1 MLKSGAVVLDF
12 EGFRSKKSGFI
23 IKELAVSTEN
33 YNDIISFL
41 PPNSFNIHSSSEQRS
56 FLWVSEFLHGLS
68 WETGEYPYHYLQQIF
83 QSIVL
88 RFPFSDFYA
97 KELEKTETLR
107 QLLQRNVINLET
119 LFCPKTEHLKLYR
132 ETPVCK
138 LHALSCPKRQR
149 SKHCANKK
157 AKLFY
162 QWLTNESSVRETSS
176 VSTASEIVSKFDSLQ
191 LHNT

>member
-1 MLKSGAVVLDF
+1 MLKTGAVVLDF

-41 PPNSFNIHSSSEQRS
+41 PPKSFNILCSSEQRS
-56 FLWVSEFLHGLS
+56 FLWVSKFLHGLS

-97 KELEKTETLR
+97 KGLEKTESLR

-119 LFCPKTEHLKLYR
+119 LFCPKIEHLKLYR

-149 SKHCANKK
+149 TKHCANKK

-162 QWLTNESSVRETSS
+162 QWLTNESSVRDTSS
-176 VSTASEIVSKFDSLQ
+176 VSTTSEFVSNFDSLQ
-191 LHNT
+191 LHNA

>member
-23 IKELAVSTEN
+23 IKELAVSTKN
-33 YNDIISFL
+33 YNDTISFL
-41 PPNSFNIHSSSEQRS
+41 PPNSFNILSSSEQRS
-56 FLWVSEFLHGLS
+56 FLWVSKFLHGLS

-97 KELEKTETLR
+97 KGLEKTETLR

-119 LFCPKTEHLKLYR
+119 LFCPKIEHLKLYR

-162 QWLTNESSVRETSS
+162 QWLTNESSLGETSS
-176 VSTASEIVSKFDSLQ
+176 VSTSSEFVSKFDSLQ
-191 LHNT
+191 LHNA

>member
-1 MLKSGAVVLDF
+1 MLKSAAVVLDF

-23 IKELAVSTEN
+23 IKELAVSIEN
-33 YNDIISFL
+33 YNDIIWFL

-56 FLWVSEFLHGLS
+56 FLWVSKFLHGLS
-68 WETGEYPYHYLQQIF
+68 WETREYPYQYLQQIF
-83 QSIVL
+83 QTIVH

-97 KELEKTETLR
+97 KGLEKTETLR

-119 LFCPKTEHLKLYR
+119 LFCPKIEHLKLYR

-162 QWLTNESSVRETSS
+162 QRLTNES
-176 VSTASEIVSKFDSLQ
+176 
-191 LHNT
+191 

>member
-12 EGFRSKKSGFI
+12 EGFRSRKSGFI
-23 IKELAVSTEN
+23 IKELAVSIKKLQR
-33 YNDIISFL
+33 YNFVYTS
-41 PPNSFNIHSSSEQRS
+41 NSFNILSSSEQRS
-56 FLWVSEFLHGLS
+56 FLWLSKFLHGLS

-83 QSIVL
+83 QSIYL

-97 KELEKTETLR
+97 KGLEKKETLR

-119 LFCPKTEHLKLYR
+119 LFCPKSEHLKLYR

-157 AKLFY
+157 ATLFY
-162 QWLTNESSVRETSS
+162 QWLTNASSVGETSS
-176 VSTASEIVSKFDSLQ
+176 ISTSSEFVSKFDSLQ
-191 LHNT
+191 LHNA

>member
-41 PPNSFNIHSSSEQRS
+41 TPKSFNILCSSEQRS
-56 FLWVSEFLHGLS
+56 FLWVSKFLHGLS

-97 KELEKTETLR
+97 KGLEKTETLR
-107 QLLQRNVINLET
+107 QLLQRKVINLET
-119 LFCPKTEHLKLYR
+119 LFCPKIEHLKLYR

-138 LHALSCPKRQR
+138 LYTLSCPKRQR
-149 SKHCANKK
+149 TKHCANKK

-176 VSTASEIVSKFDSLQ
+176 VSTTSEFVSKFDSLK
-191 LHNT
+191 LHNA

>member
-1 MLKSGAVVLDF
+1 MLKSGAVVLNL

-41 PPNSFNIHSSSEQRS
+41 LLPPNSFNIHSSSEQSS
-56 FLWVSEFLHGLS
+56 FLWVSKFLHGLS
-68 WETGEYPYHYLQQIF
+68 WDTLEYPYHYLQKIF

-88 RFPFSDFYA
+88 RSPFSDFYA
-97 KELEKTETLR
+97 KGLEKTETLR
-107 QLLQRNVINLET
+107 QLLQRNVINLES
-119 LFCPKTEHLKLYR
+119 LFCPKIEHLKLYR

-149 SKHCANKK
+149 SKHCAKKK
-157 AKLFY
+157 AKLF
-162 QWLTNESSVRETSS
+162 
-176 VSTASEIVSKFDSLQ
+176 
-191 LHNT
+191 

>member
-1 MLKSGAVVLDF
+1 M
-12 EGFRSKKSGFI
+12 SKDLSCGY
-23 IKELAVSTEN
+23 LMVS
-33 YNDIISFL
+33 
-41 PPNSFNIHSSSEQRS
+41 RGR
-56 FLWVSEFLHGLS
+56 HGLS
-68 WETGEYPYHYLQQIF
+68 WETGEYPYHYLQQFF

-88 RFPFSDFYA
+88 RFPFSDFHA
-97 KELEKTETLR
+97 KGLEKTETLR

-119 LFCPKTEHLKLYR
+119 LFCPKIEHLKLYR

-176 VSTASEIVSKFDSLQ
+176 VSTTSEFVSKFDSLQ
-191 LHNT
+191 LHND